1 MEDFTGGYRFRF
13 ESNLRYALMN
23 YLFFTLTVLDQYD
36 TEPPAGVGPNDLQVR
51 STLGVKF

>member
-1 MEDFTGGYRFRF
+1 
-13 ESNLRYALMN
+13 MN
-23 YLFFTLTVLDQYD
+23 NLFFTLTVLDQYD